1 MKTKRSL
8 CLIACL
14 LCLALI
20 LGACGSSEPKPK
32 ASDFNM
38 TSLEGLYVEQ
48 IARRASLLLTARDE
62 QTAWIVVD
70 WPDSAAV
77 SYHWELTG
85 RYDAETG
92 EIAYSDA
99 VLIEKTFNAQGEES
113 DIVLYTHG
121 TGSFAK
127 ELDKL
132 LWTDNEET
140 GSGKSAFL
148 YEMSLEAYRNNQW
161 APAQPEVSALP
172 VEEPVEPEE
181 EPEPEPEPTPE
192 PANLPIITKSPT
204 DETVAEGGNASFVAR
219 YENAL
224 WAVWHFVSPDGT
236 TDITYEEASEVFPSL
251 EIINGMYS
259 TMKLRNIPVELS
271 GWRVYCRYSNPSG
284 YKDTGSALITVTN
297 APTPTPTPP
306 PLGPVVNDWT
316 ETDDLAVAEGGSGMY
331 FTLPASDAFPEGLH
345 LKNYRYRSGI
355 LEANYANDADE
366 VLLTIRKSTTQSGTE
381 LSGDYNSY
389 SNVWNLTLNG
399 VTLRCM
405 GDGATINTGTYD
417 TAAEHFSI
425 CYNPGQPGQG
435 LTVAQLSSMVSG
447 MQ

>member
-38 TSLEGLYVEQ
+38 ASLEGLYVEQ

-204 DETVAEGGNASFVAR
+204 DETVAEGGVA
-219 YENAL
+219 L
-224 WAVWHFVSPDGT
+224 C
-236 TDITYEEASEVFPSL
+236 
-251 EIINGMYS
+251 
-259 TMKLRNIPVELS
+259 LS
-271 GWRVYCRYSNPSG
+271 RRHHRH
-284 YKDTGSALITVTN
+284 
-297 APTPTPTPP
+297 
-306 PLGPVVNDWT
+306 
-316 ETDDLAVAEGGSGMY
+316 
-331 FTLPASDAFPEGLH
+331 H
-345 LKNYRYRSGI
+345 L
-355 LEANYANDADE
+355 
-366 VLLTIRKSTTQSGTE
+366 
-381 LSGDYNSY
+381 
-389 SNVWNLTLNG
+389 
-399 VTLRCM
+399 
-405 GDGATINTGTYD
+405 
-417 TAAEHFSI
+417 
-425 CYNPGQPGQG
+425 
-435 LTVAQLSSMVSG
+435 
-447 MQ
+447 

>member
-1 MKTKRSL
+1 MKTKRSGW
-8 CLIACL
+8 LIACL
-14 LCLALI
+14 LCLAVL
-20 LGACGSSEPKPK
+20 LCACGGTEPKTE
-32 ASDFNM
+32 AFSVEA
-38 TSLEGLYVEQ
+38 LEGFYVEQ
-48 IARRASLLLTARDE
+48 IAQRGTLLLDAEDAQTAR
-62 QTAWIVVD
+62 IVIE

-77 SYHWELTG
+77 SYRWELTG
-85 RYDAETG
+85 HYDPEAK
-92 EIAYSDA
+92 ALVYSDA
-99 VLIEKTFNAQGEES
+99 VLIERAFDPQGEEN
-113 DIVLYTHG
+113 DAVLYTHG

-127 ELDKL
+127 EGDKL

-148 YEMSLEAYRNNQW
+148 YEMSLADYQASQLAAAQVQESPE
-161 APAQPEVSALP
+161 PA
-172 VEEPVEPEE
+172 EPEAT
-181 EPEPEPEPTPE
+181 PAPTPEPTPTAAAE
-192 PANLPIITKSPT
+192 NLPIITKSPT
-204 DETVAEGGNASFVAR
+204 DETVAVGGNCSFVAR
-219 YENAL
+219 YENAV
-224 WAVWHFVSPDGT
+224 WAVWHFVSPDGQ
-236 TDITYEEASEVFPSL
+236 TDLTYEEASQLFPTL